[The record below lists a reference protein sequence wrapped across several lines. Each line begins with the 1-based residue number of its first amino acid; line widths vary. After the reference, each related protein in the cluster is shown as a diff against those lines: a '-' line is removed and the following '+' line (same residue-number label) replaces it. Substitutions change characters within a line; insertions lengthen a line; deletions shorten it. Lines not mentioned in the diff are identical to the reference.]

1 MDCARR
7 DILSTMKRSLLLL
20 CMLLSLIGSV
30 LVFNAPKVAY
40 AGTTVCPDGAEVT
53 WSTDAEAEHAC
64 DTHTNYCQPK
74 SSVLGL
80 PTWYKYLPGK
90 INPKG
95 GCDPQLNCDP
105 ANANDACNV
114 QSGVDASKLTLIGLA
129 IIEMLLR
136 LAGLITVGVIVAGGI
151 KYITSQGQP
160 DATKSARQTIING
173 LIGMT
178 ITIIATISIN
188 FGANLLQ

>member
-1 MDCARR
+1 
-7 DILSTMKRSLLLL
+7 MKRTLLFVGILTSIVGSIWSL
-20 CMLLSLIGSV
+20 GGV
-30 LVFNAPKVAY
+30 QKAY
-40 AGTTVCPDGAEVT
+40 AGETTCPDGAVVT
-53 WSTDAEAEHAC
+53 WTTDSEAQHAC
-64 DTHTNYCQPK
+64 DTHTSYCEPK
-74 SSVLGL
+74 SNVLGL

-114 QSGVDASKLTLIGLA
+114 QSGVDASKLALIGLA
-129 IIEMLLR
+129 IVELLLR
-136 LAGLITVGVIVAGGI
+136 LAGLITVGVVVAGGF